1 MIRLAK
7 ESEKELREI
16 GLGDKLKKNI
26 TYTINYRAKCRFGQC
41 CKKQDINI
49 SSWLLEVG
57 TDEDIKDMIR
67 VETRLARRY

>member
-1 MIRLAK
+1 METLNQKLQRLAK

-41 CKKQDINI
+41 CK
-49 SSWLLEVG
+49 
-57 TDEDIKDMIR
+57 
-67 VETRLARRY
+67 